1 LEAERATS
9 RPPAGHPPAYDR
21 GVRRISIVGVP
32 SSAGS
37 YAAGQDLAPQALR
50 SAGLI
55 EALTAAGVDVH
66 DDGDLP
72 TQIWSPDREQ
82 PHAQNVGQ
90 VTACLMEL
98 VDRLEPLLARGDTV
112 LVLGGNCTIALGV
125 IAALRRMRDGLPGLI
140 YFDRHFDLNTPGSTV
155 DGALDWMGMAH
166 ALALPGCVDVLVDA
180 FGPRPLLEPNQVAWM
195 GVEPNVATE
204 WEREQAGRL
213 GLRVTTCKAFVA
225 APAEAVRGALSDISA
240 GPLAVHLDVDLL
252 DFTDAPLAEN
262 TDGRNTG
269 PTLDQAAEALV
280 IAAHDPRIR
289 AVSIGE
295 INPTRSAGTPTAI
308 PRFVNVIVRMIAA
321 TASSV

>member
-1 LEAERATS
+1 M
-9 RPPAGHPPAYDR
+9 
-21 GVRRISIVGVP
+21 RRISIVGVP
-32 SSAGS
+32 SSTGS

-55 EALTAAGVDVH
+55 EALTAAGVGVH

-82 PHAQNVGQ
+82 PLSQNVGE
-90 VTACLMEL
+90 VTASLMEL
-98 VDRLEPLLARGDTV
+98 ADRLGPPLARGDLV

-125 IAALRRMRDGLPGLI
+125 IAALHRMGDGEPGLI
-140 YFDRHFDLNTPGSTV
+140 YFDRHFDLNTPESTT

-180 FGPRPLLEPNQVAWM
+180 FGPRPLLEPHQVAWM
-195 GVEPNVATE
+195 GVKPEVATG
-204 WEREQAGRL
+204 WEREQAARL
-213 GLRVTTCKAFVA
+213 GLRVTTSDAFVA
-225 APAEAVRGALSDISA
+225 APVDTVRGALSDLPA
-240 GPLAVHLDVDLL
+240 GPLAVHFDVDVL
-252 DFTDAPLAEN
+252 DFTDVPLAES

-269 PTLDQAAEALV
+269 PTLDQAAEALTL
-280 IAAHDPRIR
+280 AAHDPRLR

-308 PRFVNVIVRMIAA
+308 PRFVNAIVCMIAA
-321 TASSV
+321 TA

>member
-1 LEAERATS
+1 M
-9 RPPAGHPPAYDR
+9 
-21 GVRRISIVGVP
+21 RRISIVGVP

-66 DDGDLP
+66 DGGDLP

-82 PHAQNVGQ
+82 PLAQNVGQ
-90 VTACLMEL
+90 VMSCLTEL
-98 VDRLEPLLARGDTV
+98 VDRLGPPLARGDTV

-125 IAALRRMRDGLPGLI
+125 IAALRRMGDGVPGLI
-140 YFDRHFDLNTPGSTV
+140 YFDRHFDLNTPESTA

-166 ALALPGCVDVLVDA
+166 ALALPGCVDALVDA
-180 FGPRPLLEPNQVAWM
+180 FGPRPLLEPHQVAWM
-195 GVEPNVATE
+195 GVEPEVATE
-204 WEREQAGRL
+204 WEREQAARL
-213 GLRVTTCKAFVA
+213 GLHVATSKAFVA
-225 APAEAVRGALSDISA
+225 APAETVRGALRDLSTGA
-240 GPLAVHLDVDLL
+240 FAVHLDVDFL
-252 DFTDAPLAEN
+252 DFTDAPLAES

-280 IAAHDPRIR
+280 LAAHDPRIR

-295 INPTRSAGTPTAI
+295 LNPTRSAGTPTAI
-308 PRFVNVIVRMIAA
+308 PRFVNAIVRMIAA
-321 TASSV
+321 TAY